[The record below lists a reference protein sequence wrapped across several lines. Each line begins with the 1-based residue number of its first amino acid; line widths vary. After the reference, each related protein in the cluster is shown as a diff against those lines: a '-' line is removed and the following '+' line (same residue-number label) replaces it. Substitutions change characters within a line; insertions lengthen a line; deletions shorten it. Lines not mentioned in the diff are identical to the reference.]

1 MAATLE
7 QQIEGEA
14 QRLYQ
19 QRAFSEPTTQAWKD
33 WADLTDEEREPYRR
47 TARNL
52 LTGSPEPVDTQAL
65 AAEAEHGYDPASVR
79 PVAVVEQRHLE
90 RAAEVVVALSDTY
103 GLDELRDR
111 IASAL
116 ARAEEIGREQM
127 RGGIRVLRLIEYVY
141 PTVKAM
147 VEDTKRWQIQGDR
160 QYGRTHIRSMALPP
174 EVLG

>member
-52 LTGSPEPVDTQAL
+52 LTGSPDPVDTRAL
-65 AAEAEHGYDPASVR
+65 AAEAEHGYDPASVTPR
-79 PVAVVEQRHLE
+79 TRAEDRH
-90 RAAEVVVALSDTY
+90 RGA
-103 GLDELRDR
+103 
-111 IASAL
+111 
-116 ARAEEIGREQM
+116 ARALLGPNRIYASPDGIEAIAQGLADAEEHGREQM
-127 RGGIRVLRLIEYVY
+127 KGGIRVLRVVEYVY

-147 VEDTKRWQIQGDR
+147 ADDMTRWAVQR
-160 QYGRTHIRSMALPP
+160 NVTYGKTHIRSVTLPP

>member
-52 LTGSPEPVDTQAL
+52 LTGSPDPVDTRAL
-65 AAEAEHGYDPASVR
+65 AAD
-79 PVAVVEQRHLE
+79 
-90 RAAEVVVALSDTY
+90 
-103 GLDELRDR
+103 
-111 IASAL
+111 
-116 ARAEEIGREQM
+116 AEEHGREQM
-127 RGGIRVLRLIEYVY
+127 KGGIRVLRVVEYVY

-147 VEDTKRWQIQGDR
+147 ADDMTRWAVQR
-160 QYGRTHIRSMALPP
+160 NVTYGKTHIRSVTLPP